1 MCLFF
6 ANIQNLFLHTTDA
19 RFVIKLLLLHV
30 FELNRFF
37 VVSFRTF
44 QFNYYLFLYPSA
56 SMRSVALFNGLPSSS
71 FKALFAFQYIR

>member
-6 ANIQNLFLHTTDA
+6 CKIFKNLFLHTTDA

-44 QFNYYLFLYPSA
+44 QFNYYLFFVPI
-56 SMRSVALFNGLPSSS
+56 S
-71 FKALFAFQYIR
+71 FKAKCGLI